1 MSMYDS
7 PEINPA
13 TSFMTPSLT
22 PFTPMDILGIGAV
35 TPFTTQTPDF
45 IPTTQAMGRIGQIGR
60 GGLSGF
66 LDRNGIGANLKTFNG
81 AIQGLTSLGNLWA
94 GAQQLKLAKSQFDA
108 SRDFANI
115 NLANQTKSYNTAV
128 ADRARSRGAMEGQ
141 SQSQVDD
148 YIARNSLQDRQVR

>member
-1 MSMYDS
+1 MYDS
-7 PEINPA
+7 PEINP
-13 TSFMTPSLT
+13 TPVRFSPSYT
-22 PFTPMDILGIGAV
+22 PFNPMDIVGFGAV
-35 TPFTTQTPDF
+35 TPLSVGSDF
-45 IPTTQAMGRIGQIGR
+45 VPTSQALGRIGMYSQ

-66 LDRNGIGANLKTFNG
+66 LRNNGVGANLKTFNG

-94 GAQQLKLAKSQFDA
+94 GAQQLKLAKRQFDA

-148 YIARNSLQDRQVR
+148 YIARNSLQERQVR

>member
-1 MSMYDS
+1 MDEYS
-7 PEINPA
+7 PA
-13 TSFMTPSLT
+13 TYRASLAYT
-22 PFTPMDILGIGAV
+22 PFDPLDIVGFGGTTTPMR
-35 TPFTTQTPDF
+35 TPDYL
-45 IPTTQAMGRIGQIGR
+45 PTTQAMGRIGQIGR
-60 GGLSGF
+60 GGLGGF

-81 AIQGLTSLGNLWA
+81 GIQGLASLGNLWA